1 MDYRTDFICT
11 YQIADDD
18 DLYRSQFLQAF
29 DIKEWNSNV
38 IANKTD
44 ALFKVVEK
52 DFEPALAYLRSG
64 KTRFTHLMIM
74 MGQHLSNDNLFRVLF
89 VYDLFHLTHRCIC
102 DIINDGDLND
112 ERMQELARAVRGE
125 SA

>member
-1 MDYRTDFICT
+1 MDYQTDFVCT

-29 DIKEWNSNV
+29 GIEDWNDNI
-38 IANKTD
+38 IAIKTD

-52 DFEPALAYLRSG
+52 DFEPILACLRSG

-74 MGQHLSNDNLFRVLF
+74 MGQHELDGVDGCDAKCWPSWRN
-89 VYDLFHLTHRCIC
+89 TRCKPF
-102 DIINDGDLND
+102 
-112 ERMQELARAVRGE
+112 RGE
-125 SA
+125 ADV

>member
-1 MDYRTDFICT
+1 MDYQTDFVCT

-29 DIKEWNSNV
+29 GIEEWNDNI
-38 IANKTD
+38 IAIKTD

-52 DFEPALAYLRSG
+52 DFEPILACLRSG

-74 MGQHLSNDNLFRVLF
+74 MGQHLSNDNLFRLLF

-102 DIINDGDLND
+102 DIINDGAVNE
-112 ERMQELARAVRGE
+112 ERMQELARAVNGV
-125 SA
+125 SN